1 MKGHVIGGKS
11 FVSLLHGLGIAMEFD
26 VDGNNT
32 FTGGQERRNLGVEPL
47 AK

>member
-1 MKGHVIGGKS
+1 MKWHVIGGKN
-11 FVSLLHGLGIAMEFD
+11 FVSLLHGLGIAMELD

-32 FTGGQERRNLGVEPL
+32 FTGGQGRRNLGIEPL